1 MTGTLSVVA
10 TPIGNLADITFRAV
24 EVLKNADAILC
35 EDTRVTGKLLKH
47 YEISNKLISYH
58 ANSKLSKSDEILEML
73 AEGKHLA
80 LVSDAGTPT
89 ISDPGVHLI
98 NLVHDQNEKNILDNT
113 QEVGEDAR
121 VNNVVIESIP
131 GPTALIAALSLSGF
145 SGNQFTFFGFIP
157 HKKGRETL
165 FKEIAGHDKISIAYE
180 SPHRIIKTLE
190 SLVEH
195 LDESREVVI
204 ARELTKMYEQTIH
217 GSAQE
222 VLVYF
227 TDHPEKIK
235 GEFVIIIN
243 I

>member
-1 MTGTLSVVA
+1 MGTLSVVA

-98 NLVHDQNEKNILDNT
+98 DLARKQAVET
-113 QEVGEDAR
+113 GEEII
-121 VNNVVIESIP
+121 IESIP

-165 FKEIAGHDKISIAYE
+165 FKEIADHDKISIAYE

-190 SLVEH
+190 SLTQH
-195 LDESREVVI
+195 LDETREVVI
-204 ARELTKMYEQTIH
+204 GRELTKMYEQTVH

-222 VLVYF
+222 VLMYF
-227 TDHPEKIK
+227 TEHPEKVK
-235 GEFVIIIN
+235 GEFVIVIN